1 MSVGLVALICMPIFI
16 LIQAPVVLAH
26 KELELVVLDHTGLGH
41 TGLGHMGLEE
51 VDMAR
56 AAMVLTLAQVC
67 CFLESRLETDSTI
80 SACID
85 YLSIMSC
92 LQRLLACPAI
102 VHTSS
107 FNPFSLSV
115 CSSAHLP
122 G

>member
-26 KELELVVLDHTGLGH
+26 KELELVVLDHTGL
-41 TGLGHMGLEE
+41 GLEE

>member
-1 MSVGLVALICMPIFI
+1 MTLNAVDMKCMLLCI
-16 LIQAPVVLAH
+16 LIQALVVLAH
-26 KELELVVLDHTGLGH
+26 KELELVVLDH

>member
-26 KELELVVLDHTGLGH
+26 KELELVVLDH

-85 YLSIMSC
+85 YLLIMSC